1 MSTTR
6 RGIVTVSRD
15 ESDRLTVS
23 FHYDPQLVEKVK
35 TVHGHKWHPAE
46 KYWSFPDSDGTLEKI
61 LKTFKGEE
69 IHAHRELAETID
81 PTLTPPSPLNLRG
94 ERGEL
99 LNLESVLSPKYTH
112 LMEGGTDLRY
122 MQELLGHAHSKT
134 TEIYTHV
141 STKSLGQIISPLD
154 TLSLTEGGDE

>member
-35 TVHGHKWHPAE
+35 TVHGYRWHKDR

-61 LKTFKGEE
+61 LETLEGEK
-69 IHAHRELAETID
+69 IHID
-81 PTLTPPSPLNLRG
+81 PALQDKLPTPVIARSETL
-94 ERGEL
+94 
-99 LNLESVLSPKYTH
+99 H
-112 LMEGGTDLRY
+112 
-122 MQELLGHAHSKT
+122 
-134 TEIYTHV
+134 I
-141 STKSLGQIISPLD
+141 
-154 TLSLTEGGDE
+154 TLSAHCGQGKKFYHV